1 MVAMIF
7 SMQGVGQVVAPIV
20 TMIVLACFKGAIT
33 DNVDNLDYVW
43 RICIGL
49 GAVPAVLTVYSR
61 FNLPES
67 PRYAANVQHDAIAA
81 QTALDSFPSSKKKN
95 KSRDEDANDTERI
108 GSSTKVNNTNVF
120 YDDIPLG
127 TLSPPGESNNYLPHD
142 QDTSDIEGA
151 SSSTKV
157 NNSDTLYDDI
167 QMNKLSPPDENSAVP
182 HRNNGKL
189 SPGEGGDTNSLTIE
203 SPQVSQHQ
211 RTSSISSAK
220 TLATID
226 MQPVVL
232 SDKKSQKQIRQENF
246 QDFLMVHK
254 YISLPNYS
262 VLNDVLDNVV
272 LNQYYYCFLPLCVVF
287 SKMEKP

>member
-1 MVAMIF
+1 MIAMIF

-95 KSRDEDANDTERI
+95 KSRDQDASDIERI
-108 GSSTKVNNTNVF
+108 GSSTKVNHTNTF

-127 TLSPPGESNNYLPHD
+127 KLSPPKESNNYMPHD
-142 QDTSDIEGA
+142 QDASNTEGT

-157 NNSDTLYDDI
+157 NNNNTLYDDVQI
-167 QMNKLSPPDENSAVP
+167 RKLSPPDEDS
-182 HRNNGKL
+182 KS

-203 SPQVSQHQ
+203 NSQADPDQ
-211 RTSSISSAK
+211 RASSISSAK
-220 TLATID
+220 TLATTD

-232 SDKKSQKQIRQENF
+232 SDKKAQKQIRQENF
-246 QDFLMVHK
+246 QDFLTVHIL
-254 YISLPNYS
+254 YLYQIIH
-262 VLNDVLDNVV
+262 V
-272 LNQYYYCFLPLCVVF
+272 
-287 SKMEKP
+287 